1 MIKELHIVF
10 GRVVRRT
17 LLDSSLFCE
26 KEMEA
31 IQLSDDLCLGP
42 LPDPAF
48 DKEWN
53 RRKEWFKAEFADY
66 EYLGMMTETIDADS
80 HSLAQIVEK
89 QQQVE
94 SLYLW
99 TGTQASEQLA
109 TARVISALGT
119 PTAKIYVMQY
129 NWVSVK
135 NIEGRVVTPR
145 SLSATASF
153 QVAEIANHFRL
164 QDATDLLHWQTL
176 WREAC
181 ATDSLLRIINAKGHL
196 QHVPVDY
203 FDSSLLSFI
212 TGEFQSAARIIGHTL
227 VAVEFAMGDGFLN
240 LRLKAMAQS
249 GRIAFRGTLKEIR
262 DYQVRTL

>member
-1 MIKELHIVF
+1 MIKALHIVF
-10 GRVVRRT
+10 GRIARRT

-31 IQLSDDLCLGP
+31 IQLSDNLCLGP
-42 LPDPAF
+42 LPHPAS

-53 RRKEWFKAEFADY
+53 SRKAWFQNEFSDY
-66 EYLGMMTETIDADS
+66 EYLGMLTEAIDDDS

-109 TARVISALGT
+109 TARVISAIGI
-119 PTAKIYVMQY
+119 PAAKIYVMQY
-129 NWVSVK
+129 NRVSVK

-145 SLSATASF
+145 SLVATASF
-153 QVAEIANHFRL
+153 QVAEIANHFLL
-164 QDATDLLHWQTL
+164 QHSTDLLHWQTL

-181 ATDSLLRIINAKGHL
+181 STDSLLRIIDAEGQL
-196 QHVPVDY
+196 QHVSVDY
-203 FDSSLLSFI
+203 FDPSLLSFI
-212 TGEFQSAARIIGHTL
+212 TGEFQSAARIIGYTL
-227 VAVEFAMGDGFLN
+227 VAIDFAMGDTFLN
-240 LRLKAMAQS
+240 QRLKAMAQA
-249 GRIAFRGTLKEIR
+249 GRIAFRGTLKEMR
-262 DYQVRTL
+262 NYQVRTL

>member
-1 MIKELHIVF
+1 MIKALHIVF
-10 GRVVRRT
+10 GRSARRT

-31 IQLSDDLCLGP
+31 IQLSDNLCLGP

-53 RRKEWFKAEFADY
+53 SRKAWFQNEFSDY
-66 EYLGMMTETIDADS
+66 EYLGMLTEAIDADS

-109 TARVISALGT
+109 TARVISAIGI
-119 PTAKIYVMQY
+119 PAAKIYVMQY
-129 NWVSVK
+129 NRVSVK

-145 SLSATASF
+145 SLNATASF
-153 QVAEIANHFRL
+153 QVAEIANHFLL
-164 QDATDLLHWQTL
+164 QHSTDLLHWQTL

-181 ATDSLLRIINAKGHL
+181 STDSLLRIIDAEGQL
-196 QHVPVDY
+196 QHVSVDY
-203 FDSSLLSFI
+203 FDPSLLSFI
-212 TGEFQSAARIIGHTL
+212 TGEFQSAARIIGYTL
-227 VAVEFAMGDGFLN
+227 VAIDFAMGDTFLN
-240 LRLKAMAQS
+240 QRLKAMAQA
-249 GRIAFRGTLKEIR
+249 GRIAFRGTLKEMR
-262 DYQVRTL
+262 NYQVRTL